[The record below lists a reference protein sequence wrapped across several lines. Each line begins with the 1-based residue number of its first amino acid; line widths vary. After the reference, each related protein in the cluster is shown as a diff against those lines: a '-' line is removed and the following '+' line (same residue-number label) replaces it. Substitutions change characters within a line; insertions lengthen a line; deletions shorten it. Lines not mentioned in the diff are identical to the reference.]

1 MTYGYGYDMMD
12 IGYGGL
18 GLGGIWDVG
27 YSYLPTVYDMVTPMI
42 GGIGYGLYDY
52 MNYDLFDP
60 IWAFK
65 KTTSEPEVSE
75 EDVAE
80 ILNLTTHS
88 TSSSH
93 LTTLLVTSLLML
105 S

>member
-1 MTYGYGYDMMD
+1 MVYGYGYD
-12 IGYGGL
+12 IGYGGGLGL
-18 GLGGIWDVG
+18 GLGGIWDIG
-27 YSYLPTVYDMVTPMI
+27 YSYLPTVYDVVTPMI

-52 MNYDLFDP
+52 DLFDP
-60 IWAFK
+60 LWAFQ

-75 EDVAE
+75 EEAADL
-80 ILNLTTHS
+80 LNGNPS